1 MNAVEVMNFFDK
13 VSNGT
18 GLSVQFQESISPLN
32 ELNLKDQ
39 KVLEEAR
46 AWLNLRAVRN
56 TSGPYG
62 ERDDKKGVLI
72 SMTRTEETFHVY
84 EKIVNEKDKPIK
96 GDALI
101 KDEVICKTYTNSAS
115 AMTAVIKSIK
125 KYCPERAHEFIKFS

>member
-1 MNAVEVMNFFDK
+1 M
-13 VSNGT
+13 
-18 GLSVQFQESISPLN
+18 
-32 ELNLKDQ
+32 NLKDQ

-125 KYCPERAHEFIKFS
+125 KYYPERAHEFIKFS

>member
-32 ELNLKDQ
+32 ELNLKD
-39 KVLEEAR
+39 KEIIDNAR
-46 AWLNLRAVRN
+46 GWLNLRVIRK

-72 SMTRTEETFHVY
+72 SMTKLEKTFYVY
-84 EKIVNEKDKPIK
+84 EKIVNDKDKQVK
-96 GDALI
+96 GNTLT
-101 KDEVICKTYTNSAS
+101 KDEVSCKTYLNSAIALKS
-115 AMTAVIKSIK
+115 IIQSIK